1 MGEFPPR
8 ARVVFMLIHIDIQ
21 NFVLVDKLSLDFR
34 KGLNVLTGETGAGKS
49 IWVDAI
55 ALALGERADSKVI
68 RQGESRCDISV
79 GFDLRHIDKAQQ
91 WLQEHQLDNPENV
104 ECIVRRVIQLDGP
117 SRSTINGIPCPLHL
131 VREFGDLV
139 LTIHGQNQQ
148 MDLLRTDGQQ
158 QQLDNFGKHQALL
171 QKIQRIYQEW
181 QHNLEEVSRLQSLL
195 NHRQNELDLLRFQVH
210 ELKQLNLKAD
220 EWHTLNESH
229 KQFHHAYQWR
239 QQLQHALL
247 LITDDDTHA
256 ALNQIYRAMHL
267 LQAIKSDQEPLL
279 GIQRLINEAA
289 INLEESGNQ
298 LRQYCDHLTSDPHKL
313 AEIEQRMDSIH
324 QLSRKHRCTPDALFQ
339 VLQNLIARINVLEN
353 AEGELKKLELHQATL
368 LKAYRV
374 EAAELSAM
382 REKAARYLSTHVSEW
397 MQQLGMP
404 GGQLKVNLEKIPE
417 EEVHALG
424 QERIR
429 FLVSMNPGQELH
441 ALQKTASGGELS
453 RIHLAL
459 QVITAQSEQTP
470 TLIFDE
476 VDVGIGGQTAAIVG
490 KLLRHL
496 GEKTQVLCITHLPQ
510 VAAYGHHHY
519 KVSKIIQPDRTR
531 STIEPLDNDS
541 RTKELAR
548 MLGGENITAQTLS
561 HASEMLQI

>member
-1 MGEFPPR
+1 
-8 ARVVFMLIHIDIQ
+8 MLIHIDIQ
-21 NFVLVDKLSLDFR
+21 NFVLVDKLSLDFD

-55 ALALGERADSKVI
+55 ALALGERADSRVV
-68 RQGESRCDISV
+68 RHGESRCDISV
-79 GFDLRHIDKAQQ
+79 CFDLRHIDAAQQ
-91 WLQEHQLDNPENV
+91 WLQEHQLENPGNF
-104 ECIVRRVIQLDGP
+104 ECIIRRVIQLDGP

-139 LTIHGQNQQ
+139 LTIHGQHQQ
-148 MDLLRTDGQQ
+148 LDLLRSDGQQ
-158 QQLDNFGKHQALL
+158 QQLDNFGKHHAIL
-171 QKIQRIYQEW
+171 QKLQCIYQEW
-181 QHNLEEVSRLQSLL
+181 HINSEKISHLHNLL
-195 NHRQNELDLLRFQVH
+195 NHRQNELDLLRFQFN
-210 ELKQLNLKAD
+210 ELQQLNLKAD
-220 EWHTLNESH
+220 EWRILNESH
-229 KQFHHAYQWR
+229 KQFHHAHQWR
-239 QQLQHALL
+239 QQLQQALL
-247 LITDDDTHA
+247 LMTDDDMHA

-267 LQAIKSDQEPLL
+267 LQAIKTDQEPLI
-279 GIQRLINEAA
+279 GIQRLINESA
-289 INLEESGNQ
+289 INLEESANQ

-313 AEIEQRMDSIH
+313 AEIEQRMDNIH
-324 QLSRKHRCTPDALFQ
+324 QLSRKHRCTPDTLFP
-339 VLQNLIARINVLEN
+339 VLQSLIERINALEN
-353 AEGELKKLELHQATL
+353 AETELKNLESQQETL
-368 LKAYRV
+368 LNAYKTT
-374 EAAELSAM
+374 ATELSAM
-382 REKAARYLSTHVSEW
+382 REKAAQYLSTHVSEW

-404 GGQLKVNLEKIPE
+404 GGKFKVNLEKTT

-424 QERIR
+424 QERIH
-429 FLVSMNPGQELH
+429 FLASINPGQELH
-441 ALQKTASGGELS
+441 PLQKTASGGELS

-519 KVSKIIQPDRTR
+519 KVSKIIDHDKTR
-531 STIEPLDNDS
+531 STIEPLNNDS

-548 MLGGENITAQTLS
+548 MLAGENITAQTLS
-561 HASEMLQI
+561 HAHEMLQV

>member
-1 MGEFPPR
+1 MGEFPSR

-104 ECIVRRVIQLDGP
+104 ECIVRRVIQLDAP

-210 ELKQLNLKAD
+210 ELEQLNLKAD

-239 QQLQHALL
+239 QQLQQALL

-374 EAAELSAM
+374 EAVELSAM

-404 GGQLKVNLEKIPE
+404 GGQFKVNLEKIPE